1 MDSELIFELVSSS
14 PEETEKAGAEFA
26 GMINGEK
33 FPGFPCV
40 IALCGDLGAGKT
52 VFVRGMASV
61 LCPGA
66 RVRSSTYTVV
76 NEYRGELPLYH
87 FDMYRINGRDDL
99 YSIGFDD
106 YLDKGICAIEWS
118 EKIPFALPEK
128 HFRVSL
134 SEQTGERRLI
144 RAERITGS

>member
-76 NEYRGELPLYH
+76 
-87 FDMYRINGRDDL
+87 
-99 YSIGFDD
+99 
-106 YLDKGICAIEWS
+106 
-118 EKIPFALPEK
+118 
-128 HFRVSL
+128 
-134 SEQTGERRLI
+134 
-144 RAERITGS
+144 